1 MTIRN
6 APKNLD
12 FLPKGEAMPGWTNY
26 RNDMEMEPD
35 SMDPERA
42 PINAKHNQ
50 VACPRCGAQA
60 DASQKVCSVCRRPL
74 KGKKARAGKGTGG
87 HTISKAVYYGL
98 IFQGF
103 LAGIGILV
111 VIVVAFHIC
120 IMTIK
125 SAIS

>member
-1 MTIRN
+1 
-6 APKNLD
+6 
-12 FLPKGEAMPGWTNY
+12 MPGWTNY
-26 RNDMEMEPD
+26 RNDLEMEPGSPD
-35 SMDPERA
+35 LERA
-42 PINAKHNQ
+42 PMNPKHHP

-60 DASQKVCSVCRRPL
+60 EASQKVCFVCRRPL
-74 KGKKARAGKGTGG
+74 KGKKARAGQGTGG

-103 LAGIGILV
+103 LAGLGILV